1 MNLEKHN
8 FDKSKIINIIIA
20 DDHTIFLE
28 GITALISSKYINVVA
43 NCKNGQ
49 EVLDFLEEQEVDL
62 VISDINMP
70 VMDGITLVKKITK
83 LYPKTKTM
91 MLSMYEERHII
102 NKAIKAGANG
112 YMSKNAGK
120 KDILNAIENCMKG
133 EKVTFKRQSAFTQKS
148 IQNTNK
154 SIKEIS
160 LTNRERQILK
170 LITQEATNTD
180 ISLSLN
186 ISKRTVE
193 AHKKNIFLKLGAKKH
208 NRINKNS
215 LKKQTSKNLKIYIYC
230 KFSHN
235 NLI

>member
-1 MNLEKHN
+1 MNVEEHN
-8 FDKSKIINIIIA
+8 FNKNKTINIIIA

-28 GITALISSKYINVVA
+28 GITALISSEYINVVA

-49 EVLDFLEEQEVDL
+49 EVLDFLKKQEVDL

-120 KDILNAIENCMKG
+120 KELLNAIENCMKG
-133 EKVTFKRQSAFTQKS
+133 EKVTFKRQSTFTQKS
-148 IQNTNK
+148 IQNTDK
-154 SIKEIS
+154 SIIEIS

-193 AHKKNIFLKLGAKKH
+193 AHKKNIFLKLGATNTIGLVK
-208 NRINKNS
+208 IA
-215 LKKQTSKNLKIYIYC
+215 LKSKLLKI
-230 KFSHN
+230 
-235 NLI
+235 

>member
-1 MNLEKHN
+1 MNVEKHN
-8 FDKSKIINIIIA
+8 FDKRKAINIIIA

-49 EVLDFLEEQEVDL
+49 EVLDFLKEQEVDL

-102 NKAIKAGANG
+102 NKAIKAGAIG

-120 KDILNAIENCMKG
+120 KDILNAIESCMKD
-133 EKVTFKRQSAFTQKS
+133 EKVTFTRQSQFTHKS
-148 IQNTNK
+148 IQNTDK
-154 SIKEIS
+154 SVKEIS

-170 LITQEATNTD
+170 LITQETTNTD
-180 ISLSLN
+180 IALSLN

-193 AHKKNIFLKLGAKKH
+193 THKKNIILKLGATNTIGLIKIALK
-208 NRINKNS
+208 NKII
-215 LKKQTSKNLKIYIYC
+215 KI
-230 KFSHN
+230 
-235 NLI
+235 

>member
-1 MNLEKHN
+1 MNVENHN
-8 FDKSKIINIIIA
+8 FDKRKTINIIIA

-49 EVLDFLEEQEVDL
+49 EVLDFLKEQEVDL

-120 KDILNAIENCMKG
+120 KDILNAIESCMKG
-133 EKVTFKRQSAFTQKS
+133 EKVTFKRQSTFTQKS
-148 IQNTNK
+148 IQNTDK
-154 SIKEIS
+154 SIIEIS

-180 ISLSLN
+180 IALSLN

-193 AHKKNIFLKLGAKKH
+193 THKKNIILKLGATNTIGLVK
-208 NRINKNS
+208 IA
-215 LKKQTSKNLKIYIYC
+215 LKSKLLKI
-230 KFSHN
+230 
-235 NLI
+235 

>member
-1 MNLEKHN
+1 MNVEKHN
-8 FDKSKIINIIIA
+8 FDRSKTINIIIA

-28 GITALISSKYINVVA
+28 GITALISSKHIKVVA

-49 EVLDFLEEQEVDL
+49 EVLDFLKEQEVDL

-102 NKAIKAGANG
+102 NKAIKAGAIG

-120 KDILNAIENCMKG
+120 KDILNAIESCMKD
-133 EKVTFKRQSAFTQKS
+133 EKVTFTRQSQFTHKS
-148 IQNTNK
+148 IQNTDK
-154 SIKEIS
+154 SVKEIS

-170 LITQEATNTD
+170 LITQETTNTD
-180 ISLSLN
+180 IALSLN

-193 AHKKNIFLKLGAKKH
+193 THKKNIILKLGATNTIGLIKIALK
-208 NRINKNS
+208 NK
-215 LKKQTSKNLKIYIYC
+215 LIKI
-230 KFSHN
+230 
-235 NLI
+235 

>member
-1 MNLEKHN
+1 MNVENHN
-8 FDKSKIINIIIA
+8 FDKRKTINIIIA

-49 EVLDFLEEQEVDL
+49 EVLDFLKEQEVDL

-133 EKVTFKRQSAFTQKS
+133 EKVTFKRQSTFTQKS
-148 IQNTNK
+148 IQNTDK
-154 SIKEIS
+154 SIIEIS

-193 AHKKNIFLKLGAKKH
+193 AHKKNIFLKLGV
-208 NRINKNS
+208 KNTIGLIKIA
-215 LKKQTSKNLKIYIYC
+215 LKSKILKI
-230 KFSHN
+230 
-235 NLI
+235 

>member
-1 MNLEKHN
+1 MNVEKHN
-8 FDKSKIINIIIA
+8 FDKRKAINIIIA

-49 EVLDFLEEQEVDL
+49 EVLDFLKEQEVDL

-91 MLSMYEERHII
+91 MLSMYEERYII
-102 NKAIKAGANG
+102 NKAIKAGAIG

-120 KDILNAIENCMKG
+120 KDILNAIESCMKD
-133 EKVTFKRQSAFTQKS
+133 EKVTFTRQSQFTHKS
-148 IQNTNK
+148 IQNTDK
-154 SIKEIS
+154 SVKEIS

-170 LITQEATNTD
+170 LITQETTNTD
-180 ISLSLN
+180 IALSLN

-193 AHKKNIFLKLGAKKH
+193 THKKNIILKLGATNTIGLIK
-208 NRINKNS
+208 IA
-215 LKKQTSKNLKIYIYC
+215 LKSKLIKI
-230 KFSHN
+230 
-235 NLI
+235 

>member
-1 MNLEKHN
+1 MNVEKDN
-8 FDKSKIINIIIA
+8 SEKSKPINIIIA
-20 DDHTIFLE
+20 DDHTILLE
-28 GITALISSKYINVVA
+28 GITALISSEYINVVA

-49 EVLDFLEEQEVDL
+49 EVLDFLKVQEVDL

-112 YMSKNAGK
+112 YMSKNSGK
-120 KDILNAIENCMKG
+120 KDILNAIESCMKG
-133 EKVTFKRQSAFTQKS
+133 EKANFTRQSKFTQKS
-148 IQNTNK
+148 IQNTDK

-160 LTNRERQILK
+160 LTDREKQVLK
-170 LITQEATNTD
+170 LITQEASNSD
-180 ISLSLN
+180 IALSLN

-193 AHKKNIFLKLGAKKH
+193 THKKNIILKLGATNTIGLVK
-208 NRINKNS
+208 IA
-215 LKKQTSKNLKIYIYC
+215 LKSKLLKI
-230 KFSHN
+230 
-235 NLI
+235 

>member
-1 MNLEKHN
+1 MNVENHN
-8 FDKSKIINIIIA
+8 FDKRKTINIIIA

-49 EVLDFLEEQEVDL
+49 EVLDFLKEQEVDL

-133 EKVTFKRQSAFTQKS
+133 EKVTFKRQSTFTQKS

-193 AHKKNIFLKLGAKKH
+193 AHKKNITLKSGATNTIGLVK
-208 NRINKNS
+208 IA
-215 LKKQTSKNLKIYIYC
+215 LKSKLLKI
-230 KFSHN
+230 
-235 NLI
+235 

>member
-1 MNLEKHN
+1 MNVENHN
-8 FDKSKIINIIIA
+8 FDKRKTINIIIA

-49 EVLDFLEEQEVDL
+49 EVLDFLKEQEVDL

-120 KDILNAIENCMKG
+120 KEILNAIENCMKG
-133 EKVTFKRQSAFTQKS
+133 EKITFKRQSTFTQKS
-148 IQNTNK
+148 IQNTDK
-154 SIKEIS
+154 SIIEIS

-193 AHKKNIFLKLGAKKH
+193 AHKKNIFLKLGATNTIGLVK
-208 NRINKNS
+208 IA
-215 LKKQTSKNLKIYIYC
+215 LKSKLLKI
-230 KFSHN
+230 
-235 NLI
+235 